1 MAEKVD
7 YLKHASL
14 VYPLNELGM
23 SVFRVYDAGSLHIK
37 ERIQQRDWFR
47 EIWWKYNTYFFQ
59 SFKNSAHDNDNGAQ
73 HIE

>member
-1 MAEKVD
+1 MRNEDDGGSTAMAEKVD

-37 ERIQQRDWFR
+37 ERIQQRNWFR
-47 EIWWKYNTYFFQ
+47 EFWWKYNTYFF
-59 SFKNSAHDNDNGAQ
+59 SKL
-73 HIE
+73 